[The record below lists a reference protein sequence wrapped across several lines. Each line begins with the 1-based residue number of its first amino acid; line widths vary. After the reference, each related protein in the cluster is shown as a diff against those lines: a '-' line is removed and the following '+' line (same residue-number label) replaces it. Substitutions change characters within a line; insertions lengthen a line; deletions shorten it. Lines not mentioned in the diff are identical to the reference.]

1 MRNFYSILILI
12 VVLLTCIPRAFA
24 QQDDATA
31 KQQLKSIEIAYIART
46 LDLTPDEAQKFWP
59 VYNNYRGEIDQLI
72 ADKQRNRKLNDKA
85 NRGLDADAIA
95 RSNMDKDLGY
105 DKRMLDIKTRYTAEF
120 QRVLPA
126 RKAGAVFSSEQ
137 EFRRMMIR
145 HLNSNKRSQRIN
157 QQQLT
162 QPKH

>member
-1 MRNFYSILILI
+1 MRNFYSILIFI
-12 VVLLTCIPRAFA
+12 AVLLTCIPRAFA
-24 QQDDATA
+24 QQDDAA

-72 ADKQRNRKLNDKA
+72 ADKQRNKKLNDKA
-85 NRGLDADAIA
+85 ARGLDADAIA

-126 RKAGAVFSSEQ
+126 RKASAVFSSEQ

-145 HLNSNKRSQRIN
+145 HLNSNKRAQRIN
-157 QQQLT
+157 QQQF
-162 QPKH
+162 QKPKH